1 VTALTY
7 AEAQERS
14 RRIDVREYAIDL
26 DVTRGDEVFGSVT
39 VVRFGC
45 RTPGAGSFIEL
56 RPAVLRRAVL
66 NGQDLDTA
74 TLDGNRLPLTGL
86 RADNELRVEADM
98 AYSRTGEGMHHF
110 SDPVDG
116 ETYLAAA
123 CGVDNA
129 QRIFAV
135 FDQPDLKAVI
145 KAAVVAPPDWTVAG
159 NGIARPAG
167 PGPGRWELSATPPI
181 SSYLFT
187 VVAGPYYG
195 IRAVHRGIPFGL
207 HCRRSLT
214 RYLDRDAGEILS
226 ITRACFDR
234 YLEIFAEPYPF
245 DSYDQAFVP
254 ELAAGAMENPGCVTF
269 REEFLFRSAVTR
281 AERQTRGIVIAHE
294 MAHMWFGDLV
304 TMRWWDDVW
313 LSESFAEYMG
323 FQVLSE
329 ATAFTGTWTDFALA
343 RKPRGYDADQR
354 TSTHPVAPG
363 PRDVHDTDAALSNY
377 DDISYAKGASALR
390 QLVAWIGWPAFLAG
404 INDYL
409 GRHRFGNAALADLLD
424 CLTRASGRDVRR
436 WAGHWLRSSGV
447 DTLMVSWEGGGDGT
461 ASVRHLGSRPHRVSV
476 GIYDRGPADQG
487 QLTLRARFAVS
498 VAAGAGSV
506 ALPPAAV
513 HPRPALVLPNDGDL
527 SYCKI
532 RFDPH
537 SWATVT
543 SCLSGIGDP
552 LSRAAVWNAARDL
565 VRDGELS
572 AQEYLGLAAR
582 HLPAETDTSIVGHV
596 LGFARGPLADSYLPP
611 GLRGAA
617 LRRIAGICQDLLGR
631 PPAAGR
637 ADGADGLR
645 LAAVRGLIDS
655 ASGPDDIAALRSWL
669 AAGRLRGDGGHPGG
683 AGQQPGGLGQHPG
696 GAGQHPGGAG
706 QLPAGAAFEP
716 SVRWQILLRLTV
728 LGAAGRPEI
737 EQEAERDA
745 SAAGRQSAARCR
757 AAIGDRAA
765 KQAAWTAMFD
775 PVGTSE
781 NEPSSDLLA
790 ATAQG
795 FWQAE
800 QAELLAGYVQSYFPA
815 LARAAARRDAAI
827 ARVLVRHGFPQHA
840 VDAATLRAGEQC
852 LRSDGLSPAL
862 RRLLADQL
870 DDLRRALH
878 VSAGQPHAP

>member
-7 AEAQERS
+7 VEAQERS
-14 RRIDVREYAIDL
+14 RLIDVREYEIDL

-45 RTPGAGSFIEL
+45 REPSAGSFIEL

-74 TLDGNRLPLTGL
+74 TLDGNRLPLAGL

-98 AYSRTGEGMHHF
+98 AYSRTGEGMHRF
-110 SDPVDG
+110 SDPADG
-116 ETYLAAA
+116 EAYLAAA

-129 QRIFAV
+129 QRVFAA

-145 KAAVVAPPDWTVAG
+145 KAAVVAPADWTVVG
-159 NGIARPAG
+159 NGIARLVG
-167 PGPGRWELSATPPI
+167 PGPGRWELAATPPI

-195 IRAVHRGIPFGL
+195 IRAVHRGIQFGL
-207 HCRRSLT
+207 HCRRSLA

-254 ELAAGAMENPGCVTF
+254 ELAVGAMENPGCVTF
-269 REEFLFRSAVTR
+269 RDEFLFRSAVTR
-281 AERQTRGIVIAHE
+281 AERQTRGMVIAHE

-343 RKPRGYDADQR
+343 RKPGGYDADQR

-363 PRDVHDTDAALSNY
+363 PRDVPDTDAALSNY

-404 INDYL
+404 LNDYL
-409 GRHRFGNAALADLLD
+409 ARYRFGNAALADLLD
-424 CLTRASGRDVRR
+424 CLTRASGRDVRG

-447 DTLMVSWEGGGDGT
+447 DTLMVNLEEAGDSA
-461 ASVRHLGSRPHRVSV
+461 ASVRHLGTRPHRISAGV
-476 GIYDRGPADQG
+476 YDRGPADQG

-498 VAAGAGSV
+498 VEAGAGSV
-506 ALPPAAV
+506 ALPAAAF

-532 RFDPH
+532 RFDPR

-552 LSRAAVWNAARDL
+552 LSRAVVWNAARDL
-565 VRDGELS
+565 VRDAELS
-572 AQEYLGLAAR
+572 AQAYLDLAAR

-596 LGFARGPLADSYLPP
+596 LGFARGPLAESYLPP
-611 GLRGAA
+611 ALRGAA
-617 LRRIAGICQDLLGR
+617 IRRIADICQDLLGR
-631 PPAAGR
+631 AAAGR
-637 ADGADGLR
+637 ADDADGLR
-645 LAAVRGLIDS
+645 LTAVRGLIDS
-655 ASGPDDIAALRSWL
+655 AAGPDDIAALRSWL
-669 AAGRLRGDGGHPGG
+669 AAGRLSRGDGG
-683 AGQQPGGLGQHPG
+683 AGR
-696 GAGQHPGGAG
+696 
-706 QLPAGAAFEP
+706 LPAGAALEP
-716 SVRWQILLRLTV
+716 GVRWQILLRLSV

-757 AAIGDRAA
+757 AAVGDRAA
-765 KQAAWTAMFD
+765 KQTAWTAMFGTA
-775 PVGTSE
+775 GTSE

-800 QAELLAGYVQSYFPA
+800 QADLLAGYVPRYFPA
-815 LARAAARRDAAI
+815 LAGAARRRGAAI
-827 ARVLVRHGFPQHA
+827 ARVLGRYGFPRHA

-852 LRSDGLSPAL
+852 LRSDGLDPAL

-870 DDLRRALH
+870 DDLRRSLR
-878 VSAGQPHAP
+878 VSLAQPARRSPGM